1 MAHQSPS
8 VSIEERRKFPRRE
21 LPPRFDVSLLRPQ
34 GAVPAQSINVS
45 EGGLCVRLEE
55 MVEVRSLV
63 RLQVTPVEGSGSGRG
78 QRPMECAGRVAW
90 VIQRLDLRSAPP
102 FLFDVG
108 VEFVD
113 PPPLLRPWMAQ
124 RAGGVSAL
132 KARSSPQRGLEP
144 SVIRARQFI
153 PRLERDSNHPPR
165 WHLVVSVDGAPC
177 FSGRYPGERAALE
190 AWEQFKRR
198 EAKR

>member
-113 PPPLLRPWMAQ
+113 PPPLLRPP
-124 RAGGVSAL
+124 
-132 KARSSPQRGLEP
+132 RSPIHP
-144 SVIRARQFI
+144 AARAR
-153 PRLERDSNHPPR
+153 LESP
-165 WHLVVSVDGAPC
+165 
-177 FSGRYPGERAALE
+177 AAL
-190 AWEQFKRR
+190 APGRVGGRGAMLQRPVSR
-198 EAKR
+198 